1 MFGCWS
7 IWFTLRCPL
16 ATASI
21 VIAVMNGLDVL
32 NDHAGRPI
40 PSARRDMGVA
50 WTYRNR
56 RT

>member
-16 ATASI
+16 AAASI

-40 PSARRDMGVA
+40 PPARRDMGVA
-50 WTYRNR
+50 RTYRNR
-56 RT
+56 RV